1 MGFADFLSDAGLTIL
16 NNWLTTRSY
25 IVGYAPSQ
33 ADVSSFKALSTAPD
47 ATKYP
52 HVARWYK
59 HIASWTDDFA
69 TLPGDASK
77 AYTTYGPEVTE
88 ATLNPAKAP
97 AAAEE
102 EDDEVDLFGSDDE
115 EEDAEA
121 ARIRD
126 ERLAEYK
133 KKKEG
138 KTKPAAKSVV
148 TMDVKPWDDETDMK
162 ELEAAVRS
170 IEKDGLVWGLSKL
183 VAVGFGIKKLQI
195 NLIIED
201 DKIGLDDLQEEIQ
214 EFEDFVQSTDIAAM
228 QKL

>member
-1 MGFADFLSDAGLTIL
+1 MGFADFLSDAGLSGKFTSCEAAARRSVL
-16 NNWLTTRSY
+16 NSWLTTRSY

-33 ADVSSFKALSTAPD
+33 ADVASFKALTTAPD
-47 ATKYP
+47 SAKYP
-52 HVARWYK
+52 HAARWYK
-59 HIASWTDDFA
+59 HIASYTEEFA
-69 TLPGDASK
+69 TL
-77 AYTTYGPEVTE
+77 
-88 ATLNPAKAP
+88 PAKAP

-102 EDDEVDLFGSDDE
+102 DDDVDLFGSDDE

-121 ARIRD
+121 ERIRN

-162 ELEAAVRS
+162 ELEASVRG
-170 IEKDGLVWGLSKL
+170 IEKEGLVWGASKL

-195 NLIIED
+195 NLVIED
-201 DKIGLDDLQEEIQ
+201 DKIGLSELQEEIE
-214 EFEDFVQSTDIAAM
+214 EFEDYVQSTDIIAM